1 MRWLF
6 ILASL
11 AWLGVAPA
19 FGQNSNEP
27 SNAKFGNK
35 ISNFTLKSADGK
47 ATSLYDLKDKK
58 AIVLVFLSFDCP
70 VSTGYSPTLI
80 ELAKDYG
87 PRGVAFLGIS
97 PTDDDAATVAK
108 HAKEFS
114 LPFPVLK
121 DEKLVAADALKA
133 EITPEA
139 FILDGQF
146 YQLRY
151 RGRIDNGYAAR
162 LKKNAQTT
170 KFDLKQALDELLAGK
185 DISTP
190 VTEAVGC
197 SIVRETK
204 SKPSTGS
211 VTYYRDV
218 APILQKNCQSCHRPG
233 EVGPFALMT
242 YKQAVNWASDIKEY
256 TQKREMPPWKPVE
269 GPAFRDDRK
278 MTDKEIATLAAWVDG
293 STPAGD
299 PKDAPPPAKFTNG
312 WQLGQ
317 PDLVLSAD
325 SDFNLGASGRD
336 VFRCFV
342 FPTNLTEDKYITAI
356 EVRPGN
362 PRVVHHTLNFID
374 TGGRGRKLEQ
384 QEKERP
390 KKEGEKD
397 TGPGY
402 SMAMGIGFLP
412 NGAIGGWAPGQL
424 ARHLPDNTGYFLP
437 KGSDVILQ
445 VHYHRDGREEKD
457 RTQIGLYFAK
467 QPVAKRFQGMVLPG
481 RFLFLPAGADDFKVK
496 GTITV
501 DQDCVIHSIMPHMH
515 MLGKQIRVTMTPPG
529 GDTTPLINIKEW
541 EYNWQETYFFKEPIA
556 VKAGT
561 RFDVEARYDNSAK
574 NPRNP
579 NNPPKL
585 VHFGEQ
591 TTDEMCFVFFGA
603 TADRPGRIRVKFSL
617 Q

>member
-6 ILASL
+6 TLAS
-11 AWLGVAPA
+11 VACFFIVPA
-19 FGQNSNEP
+19 FAQNANEP

-35 ISNFTLKSADGK
+35 IGNFTLKSADGK
-47 ATSLYDLKDKK
+47 ATSLYDLKDRK
-58 AIVLVFLSFDCP
+58 AIVVVFLSFDCP
-70 VSTGYSPTLI
+70 VSTSYSPTLI

-97 PTDDDAATVAK
+97 PTDDDVATVAK
-108 HAKEFS
+108 HAKEFG

-139 FILDGQF
+139 FVLDGQF

-151 RGRIDNGYAAR
+151 RGRIDNSYAAR
-162 LKKNAQTT
+162 LKKNTQTT

-185 DISTP
+185 DIGTP

-233 EVGPFALMT
+233 EVGPFSLMS

-269 GPAFRDDRK
+269 GPAFRDARK

-293 STPAGD
+293 NTPAGD
-299 PKDAPPPAKFTNG
+299 PKDAPPPAKFTKG
-312 WQLGQ
+312 WQLGE

-325 SDFNLGASGRD
+325 SDFVLGASGRD

-342 FPTNLTEDKYITAI
+342 LPTKLDEDKYITAL

-374 TGGRGRKLEQ
+374 TGGRGRKFEQ
-384 QEKERP
+384 QEKDRP
-390 KKEGEKD
+390 KKDGEKD
-397 TGPGY
+397 SGPGY
-402 SMAMGIGFLP
+402 SMSMGIGFIP

-437 KGSDVILQ
+437 KGSDVVLQ

-467 QPVAKRFQGMVLPG
+467 RPAAKRFQGMVLPG

-501 DQDCVIHSIMPHMH
+501 DQDCTIHSIMPHMH

-529 GDTTPLINIKEW
+529 GEATPLINIKEW

-561 RFDVEARYDNSAK
+561 RFDVEAHYDNSAK
-574 NPRNP
+574 NPKNP

-603 TADRPGRIRVKFSL
+603 TSDRPGRIRVKFNL